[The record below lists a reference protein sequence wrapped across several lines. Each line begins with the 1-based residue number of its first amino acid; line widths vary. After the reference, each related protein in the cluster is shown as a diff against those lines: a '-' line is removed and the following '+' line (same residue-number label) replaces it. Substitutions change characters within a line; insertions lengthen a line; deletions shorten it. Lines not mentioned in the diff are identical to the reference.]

1 MSVDTEPTMPSHT
14 WDARP
19 STGPTPVDPWGP
31 PITTMGQPRPTNPQT
46 PEARYSWAPPPM
58 AFQPGFGRAPGWPYP
73 PATPNTAP
81 HRASARIA
89 AAVVG
94 AALAVIALIVLI
106 TTVGGSTKPGAALT
120 HTTPTVS
127 AQPPSTTTTPP
138 PPPPISPAALAGLL
152 LDTDTINALINSGEL
167 AVDPKHTTT
176 KLFTDTADHPAC
188 GGVLVNASKQVY
200 DGSGWVAAQTQA
212 LRDNTTRQHV
222 VYESVISYPSARTAT
237 KMVAQEAHNWQR
249 CNGRSITTTA
259 TSYPAQTWFVATVDN
274 HDGMLTALMNQEGA
288 RGWACQHALTARNNI
303 VIDIEVC
310 GADITHQA
318 TAIAKKVAQNV
329 H

>member
-1 MSVDTEPTMPSHT
+1 MGPTTHGLST
-14 WDARP
+14 RFWSGSRLAV
-19 STGPTPVDPWGP
+19 STGHTKHCPASRVSTHRRRSSRRSARSDRADSAHHHRRRINQTRRRPHPHHTDCLSTATVHYDDP
-31 PITTMGQPRPTNPQT
+31 
-46 PEARYSWAPPPM
+46 AP
-58 AFQPGFGRAPGWPYP
+58 AP
-73 PATPNTAP
+73 A
-81 HRASARIA
+81 HRA
-89 AAVVG
+89 
-94 AALAVIALIVLI
+94 
-106 TTVGGSTKPGAALT
+106 GSPGR
-120 HTTPTVS
+120 
-127 AQPPSTTTTPP
+127 
-138 PPPPISPAALAGLL
+138 LL